1 MTARIRF
8 VKYASLIVK
17 IVAWIILLL
26 GISVGSL
33 IVSGAEHPPAQSAG
47 NSRWLGFV
55 VWAVYLFVFI
65 FFYLVAKTADLVV
78 QLFKET
84 NKE

>member
-1 MTARIRF
+1 MTARLKF

-17 IVAWIILLL
+17 IAAWIILLL
-26 GISVGSL
+26 GIFVGSL
-33 IVSGAEHPPAQSAG
+33 IASGAVHPPAQSAG

-78 QLFKET
+78 QLFKGID
-84 NKE
+84 KE